1 MRNILKLLKFSILF
15 QMRRRKSDI
24 FEKTEIWIRTT
35 YINTSFDR
43 KFYADFKFS
52 CHKFRRPRILKKT
65 SLGEVSLYQDNSP
78 LKYSQY
84 HSSSWYK
91 DTSTMPEYRYGT
103 TCSLGVG
110 VVGKGGW
117 KVLCWKK
124 LSNITIVY
132 VKTRIWKGL
141 CTFRSFQLSFQ
152 TTCTR
157 IHKRAWDSRN

>member
-65 SLGEVSLYQDNSP
+65 SLGEVSLYQDNNP

-91 DTSTMPEYRYGT
+91 DTSPMPEYRYGT
-103 TCSLGVG
+103 TCIIVRIQIKVSHRRNHTCMISLIQIN
-110 VVGKGGW
+110 
-117 KVLCWKK
+117 LDQDH
-124 LSNITIVY
+124 LI
-132 VKTRIWKGL
+132 
-141 CTFRSFQLSFQ
+141 Q
-152 TTCTR
+152 
-157 IHKRAWDSRN
+157 

>member
-1 MRNILKLLKFSILF
+1 MVYNDMRNILKLLKFSILF

-65 SLGEVSLYQDNSP
+65 SLGEVSLYQDNNP

-91 DTSTMPEYRYGT
+91 DTSPMPEYRYGT
-103 TCSLGVG
+103 TCKAV
-110 VVGKGGW
+110 
-117 KVLCWKK
+117 CC
-124 LSNITIVY
+124 LSWLKSCPSSDFNDFDY
-132 VKTRIWKGL
+132 GNG
-141 CTFRSFQLSFQ
+141 S
-152 TTCTR
+152 
-157 IHKRAWDSRN
+157 